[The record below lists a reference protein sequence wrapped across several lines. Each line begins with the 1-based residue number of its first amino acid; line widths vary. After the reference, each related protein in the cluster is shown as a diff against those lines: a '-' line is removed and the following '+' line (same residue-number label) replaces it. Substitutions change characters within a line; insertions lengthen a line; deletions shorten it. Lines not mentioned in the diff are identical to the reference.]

1 MVGTSIL
8 GSWNGHWW
16 HEFPPFGWIYG
27 WYSTDFAR
35 WVVNPH
41 PASKSSLA
49 WQVFTV
55 SGISSRATSL
65 DAWYIVCATHN
76 WALASW
82 RGGAWRAGGW
92 LCSAPLFLFE
102 APKKPSVDEIWLK
115 YDEWNNIWDN
125 MGCGCL
131 GLGWW
136 DLWSRPVDVL
146 KSHWF
151 MRKKTEVGGS
161 HENQPMWSNG
171 SMINESYTKSATL
184 FLPARQYPLV
194 NVYITMENHH
204 AFNG

>member
-16 HEFPPFGWIYG
+16 HEFPPFCWIYG
-27 WYSTDFAR
+27 WYYTDFAR

-55 SGISSRATSL
+55 SGINSRATSL

-92 LCSAPLFLFE
+92 LCSARCFYLNSKE
-102 APKKPSVDEIWLK
+102 TMGGWNMIEIWWTKQYLRQHGM
-115 YDEWNNIWDN
+115 WVSRFRL
-125 MGCGCL
+125 MGFL
-131 GLGWW
+131 GVLWW
-136 DLWSRPVDVL
+136 CFKDLWSRPVDVL

-151 MRKKTEVGGS
+151 MRKKDGRRRFPWKPT
-161 HENQPMWSNG
+161 NKIQ
-171 SMINESYTKSATL
+171 
-184 FLPARQYPLV
+184 
-194 NVYITMENHH
+194 
-204 AFNG
+204 